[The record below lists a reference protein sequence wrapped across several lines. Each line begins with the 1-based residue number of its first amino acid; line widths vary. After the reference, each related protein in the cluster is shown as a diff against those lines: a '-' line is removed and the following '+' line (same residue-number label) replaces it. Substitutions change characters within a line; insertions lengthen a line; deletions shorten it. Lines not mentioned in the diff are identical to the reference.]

1 MIDKSDHFP
10 IELYF
15 NLIKMNYKLTIS
27 YDGTNYSGW
36 QIQPDSKTI
45 QEIIEKV

>member
-1 MIDKSDHFP
+1 
-10 IELYF
+10 
-15 NLIKMNYKLTIS
+15 MNYKLTIS